1 MGPSKTL
8 SWMDTFFIAVV
19 IVNTL
24 KKAPL
29 PAVAKE
35 NWILFLWKK
44 KKSSANI
51 QPSYSIT
58 YYYEKQWL
66 VYSLEV
72 YVHVCTVDLLKV
84 PKYCFSQQYIKSM
97 ASR

>member
-44 KKSSANI
+44 KKALQIFSHLIPLHTIMKNSDL
-51 QPSYSIT
+51 YT
-58 YYYEKQWL
+58 RWKYMYM
-66 VYSLEV
+66 
-72 YVHVCTVDLLKV
+72 YV
-84 PKYCFSQQYIKSM
+84 Q
-97 ASR
+97 